1 MNMKK
6 TIISGLICLLPVS
19 AFAILGLGISGNASQ
34 FIVDPSVSPLLVDNP
49 LGGDPLE
56 VGSFTHHGFENGG
69 GVGFY
74 LYVDAI
80 PFIGLEA
87 EVNSIFSPYYF
98 SFGNAITSIDSAVFG
113 FLAGSAYYT
122 AYAKVFKLSIP
133 ILAKVQLTA
142 GAGINQHSSIPMI
155 NQEML
160 EAVVAGGDIE
170 DGALDE
176 DVLIEYL
183 TDNKIDAS
191 GIHIQAGLQFKI
203 LVLDCIALARYTIV
217 EDLIPG
223 QKGFPSLNLRIGLG
237 F

>member
-1 MNMKK
+1 M
-6 TIISGLICLLPVS
+6 
-19 AFAILGLGISGNASQ
+19 
-34 FIVDPSVSPLLVDNP
+34 
-49 LGGDPLE
+49 
-56 VGSFTHHGFENGG
+56 GSFTHHGFENGG

-87 EVNSIFSPYYF
+87 EVSSIISPYYF

-170 DGALDE
+170 NGALDE